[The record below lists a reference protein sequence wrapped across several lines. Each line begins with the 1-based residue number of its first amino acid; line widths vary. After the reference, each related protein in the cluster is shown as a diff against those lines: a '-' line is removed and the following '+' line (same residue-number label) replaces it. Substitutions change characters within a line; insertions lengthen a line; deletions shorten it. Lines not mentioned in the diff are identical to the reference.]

1 MEIINAHEESLG
13 NGLKNSPTPIEIV
26 KEVIKLKKKFGMVG
40 IRMSDKSFREK
51 KFERT
56 KLV

>member
-1 MEIINAHEESLG
+1 MEIINAHEESMG

-40 IRMSDKSFREK
+40 IRMSDKSFRK
-51 KFERT
+51 K
-56 KLV
+56 KI